1 MEISKY
7 LIRFNL
13 ISSSKD
19 KDEKQ
24 IFLIVTIEGIK
35 NYYYI
40 GHRVDPKNFIKIKD
54 KGILLW
60 WKN

>member
-19 KDEKQ
+19 NDEKQ
-24 IFLIVTIEGIK
+24 IFLIVTIDGIK
-35 NYYYI
+35 IYYYT
-40 GHRVDPKNFIKIKD
+40 GHRIDPKN
-54 KGILLW
+54 L
-60 WKN
+60 